1 MLMSQ
6 RLRILITVIAVIIAL
21 LAGNWVWNY
30 YLYAPWTR
38 DGKVR
43 AEIITLSPDVSGW
56 VAELSVGDNQQVRK
70 GDPLFRIDDRR
81 YLAALSQ
88 AEARLAYQQASY
100 QLAQKRHEQAAQ
112 NDQEQ
117 TQLALQQAA
126 ANMAIRRAKKHKPGQ
141 NNLRWG
147 EFMLSAAHGDAPARV
162 DAPAKKAASKKK
174 KK

>member
-88 AEARLAYQQASY
+88 AEARLGAAQAEIAALR
-100 QLAQKRHEQAAQ
+100 QALAQERHMTAALR
-112 NDQEQ
+112 E
-117 TQLALQQAA
+117 ALG
-126 ANMAIRRAKKHKPGQ
+126 I
-141 NNLRWG
+141 
-147 EFMLSAAHGDAPARV
+147 
-162 DAPAKKAASKKK
+162 
-174 KK
+174 